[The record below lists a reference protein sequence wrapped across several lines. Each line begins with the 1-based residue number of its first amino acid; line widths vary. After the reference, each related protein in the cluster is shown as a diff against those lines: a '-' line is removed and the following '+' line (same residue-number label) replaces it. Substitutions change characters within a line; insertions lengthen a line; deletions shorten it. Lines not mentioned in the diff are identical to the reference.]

1 MKKIWLE
8 LILVFLS
15 IQGFGLSGD
24 GSESAGFRGSLW
36 NNTTFGPGVVFIA
49 GNINTN
55 GYTLNIA
62 PGTILRISE
71 GVQIEV
77 NVGNIVALGT
87 QANPIIF
94 SARESSWGHI
104 NHYSLTGGTVFEFC
118 TFQNGFSLTDYGW
131 GGAIMIRNSA
141 GVRIAQ
147 CTFDSNIAAI
157 NGGALYAENADGL
170 TLIHNTFRNNTALEG
185 GALFLSNSNAEIT
198 LCTFEGNSA
207 TKSDARGGAIFI
219 RAPLGYEILI
229 DRCSIHSNTSV
240 NRTGGIHFDTGSGGT
255 VQNSLIYANI
265 SSVGG
270 GVNMGSAG
278 EPTDGSVNIV
288 NCLIAENT
296 PCDVAFRTSNGYSVR
311 NTIIWGSDNSVMY
324 NVSGHTGQDPVA
336 TNLINSAVQGATD
349 RNGIP
354 IDIESTFTNSFKL
367 HSSNSDP
374 YGPNFTDP
382 LAHDYRINFISP
394 CRDKGTSN
402 VIPTTPLIDY
412 LENSRI
418 GDPDIGAY
426 EVQYSRW
433 LGSEDNNWS
442 LSSNWDK
449 GVAPYAGTG
458 DVVIPSGLANYPT
471 GPVDQDFTVNA
482 FRQMIIEPGAMVT
495 LDDLT
500 NNGSVLIKSSFSEGS
515 GSLIVNGTSMGSG
528 NVTFERSMP
537 EDGSTPLWHYV
548 SSPVSTPGLTASK
561 GLYPW
566 NEPVSDWGA
575 MTTNIEAGIG
585 YTIPGNDYISFSGS
599 LNTSEVSVTATSPY
613 SFPFGGSD
621 YFSRPLETGRGYG
634 GGGWNLLGNPYAS
647 ALNVTEFID
656 ANYNT
661 DWQTSLFDPN
671 YVALYL
677 YNGNT
682 YQYVTKDE
690 TGWGTSW
697 PNGAYLDA
705 KCIQAG
711 QAFFVLAMNNG
722 VRFNFLP
729 SMQEH
734 ATGITLL
741 KSAKAKDRWPG
752 ISLEAKNGSSESRTV
767 IVFNSTM
774 SVGLDPGYDIGYL
787 SSASEVN
794 IYAALV
800 EDNGVNFA
808 MQALP
813 VDGAIEN
820 VIPIGIDFAKG
831 GKVTFS
837 AETEPL
843 RNYKYWLE
851 DRVTGIFT
859 DLASNTYSVDL
870 PARTFGTS
878 RFFIHVTVG
887 RNIRPQ
893 TNQNNLQNIR
903 IWASQNREIK
913 VQGTTSDKAIC
924 EVFDAMGHEV
934 YESKMAEGDIHSFSV
949 PAIKSGLYLVRVTD
963 GVKTTITRVLFLK

>member
-1 MKKIWLE
+1 MKKIWLG

-15 IQGFGLSGD
+15 IEAFGLSGD
-24 GSESAGFRGSLW
+24 GSESFGFSGSLW
-36 NNTTFGPGVVFIA
+36 NNTTFGPGVVYIA
-49 GNINTN
+49 GNITTN

-62 PGTILRISE
+62 PGTTLRISE
-71 GVQIEV
+71 GVQIVV

-94 SARESSWGHI
+94 TARVNSWGHI
-104 NHYSLTGGTVFEFC
+104 NHTSLSGGTVFEFC
-118 TFQNGFSLTDYGW
+118 TFQNGFSLTEYGW
-131 GGAIMIRNSA
+131 GGAIMIRDSPD
-141 GVRIAQ
+141 VHIAH
-147 CTFDSNIAAI
+147 CTFDSNSASI
-157 NGGALYAENADGL
+157 NGGALYAQNADGL
-170 TLIHNTFRNNTALEG
+170 TITNSTFGDNTALDG
-185 GALFLSNSNAEIT
+185 GAIFLTDTNAEIT
-198 LCTFEGNSA
+198 VCTFEGNSA

-219 RAPLGYEILI
+219 HAPLNYVIFI
-229 DRCSIHSNTSV
+229 DRCNIHSNTSAD
-240 NRTGGIHFDTGSGGT
+240 RTGGIHFDTGAGG
-255 VQNSLIYANI
+255 VIQNSVIFANN
-265 SSVGG
+265 SSSGG
-270 GVNMGSAG
+270 GVNMGSTDL
-278 EPTDGSVNIV
+278 PTDGSVDIV
-288 NCLIAENT
+288 NCVIAENT
-296 PCDVAFRTSNGYSVR
+296 PCDVAFRTSKGYSVR

-324 NVSGHTGQDPVA
+324 NIAGHSGEDPLPS
-336 TNLINSAVQGATD
+336 NLINCAIQGATD
-349 RNGIP
+349 RYGTP
-354 IDIESTFTNSFKL
+354 LDIESTFTNSFKL

-374 YGPNFTDP
+374 DGPNFTDP

-394 CRDKGTSN
+394 CRDMGTSEG
-402 VIPTTPLIDY
+402 IPAAPVADY
-412 LENSRI
+412 LGNGRI

-433 LGSEDNNWS
+433 LGSENNIWS
-442 LSSNWDK
+442 VDSNWDK
-449 GVAPYAGTG
+449 GVTPSTGTG
-458 DVVIPSGLANYPT
+458 DVVIPSGLTDYPT
-471 GPVDQDFTVNA
+471 GSVDQDFTVNA
-482 FRQMIIEPGAMVT
+482 SRQMIIEPAAMVT
-495 LDDLT
+495 LDNLT
-500 NNGSVLIKSSFSEGS
+500 NNGSVLIKSSFSEGT

-528 NVTFERSMP
+528 NVTFERSLP

-548 SSPVSTPGLTASK
+548 SSPVSSPGLTTSK

-566 NEPVSDWGA
+566 NEPNGDWGA
-575 MTTNIEAGIG
+575 LTTNIEAGIG

-599 LNTSEVSVTATSPY
+599 LNTSEVGVTATSPY
-613 SFPFGGSD
+613 SIPFDGSV

-647 ALNVTEFID
+647 AINVTEFID
-656 ANYNT
+656 ANYNSS
-661 DWQTSLFDPN
+661 WQTSLFDPN

-682 YQYVTKDE
+682 YQYVTRDE

-705 KCIQAG
+705 TCIQAG

-722 VRFNFLP
+722 VRFKFLP

-734 ATGITLL
+734 ATAITLL

-752 ISLEAKNGSSESRTV
+752 IALAAKNGSSESRTV
-767 IVFNSTM
+767 IVFNSAM

-813 VDGAIEN
+813 EDSAIEN

-837 AETEPL
+837 AETEPF
-843 RNYKYWLE
+843 RSYKYILE

-859 DLASNTYSVDL
+859 DMASNIYSVDL
-870 PARTFGTS
+870 PSRTFGTG

-893 TNQNNLQNIR
+893 TYQNNLRDIR
-903 IWASQNREIK
+903 IWVSQNRKIN
-913 VQGTTSDKAIC
+913 VQGATSDKAIC
-924 EVFDAMGHEV
+924 EVFDAMGHKI
-934 YESKMAEGDIHSFSV
+934 YEGKLAEGDFQSFNV
-949 PAIKSGLYLVRVTD
+949 PTIESGLYLVRVTD
-963 GVKTTITRVLFLK
+963 GDKTTITKVLIL